1 MILDDLGTEMA
12 TPAAASALYTL
23 INTRLTR
30 SLHTVISTN
39 CSLFPAD
46 LFPPVRR
53 VPRAPLLR
61 ERHPPDEE
69 KPMSIDLVLHEPEQP
84 GNTGAIGRTCLCAG
98 SGLHLIRPLGFST
111 DEKSVRR
118 AGLDYWP
125 RLRVREYDGLDAFY
139 RAHPNARIW
148 YLSTK
153 AEKTIAEGDYRDGD
167 FLMLGKESAGLP
179 EELLVRHPDFC
190 VRIIRTSVSAF
201 RWQRASAR

>member
-1 MILDDLGTEMA
+1 
-12 TPAAASALYTL
+12 
-23 INTRLTR
+23 
-30 SLHTVISTN
+30 
-39 CSLFPAD
+39 
-46 LFPPVRR
+46 
-53 VPRAPLLR
+53 
-61 ERHPPDEE
+61 
-69 KPMSIDLVLHEPEQP
+69 MSIDLVLHEPEQP

-139 RAHPNARIW
+139 RAHP
-148 YLSTK
+148 
-153 AEKTIAEGDYRDGD
+153 GDYRDGD

-190 VRIIRTSVSAF
+190 VRIPMVQGERSLNLSNAAAIALYEALRHTGYAGLEKQGHLHRLSWPVP
-201 RWQRASAR
+201 